1 MGREG
6 AGLLTHL
13 CLGTPHLFKRKLK
26 FTNNQKRLPMHM
38 PGLCYLLRKLKLRVT
53 AHGMANPLGLSLVGI
68 SG

>member
-1 MGREG
+1 
-6 AGLLTHL
+6 
-13 CLGTPHLFKRKLK
+13 
-26 FTNNQKRLPMHM
+26 M